1 MKKTLLLFA
10 LFMMTSTMLVF
21 GQKDETIFGNSGL
34 HLTGLWGGYM
44 QNISTFQ
51 DDFFMSR
58 NSFFVFEI
66 NKKVLIGWAKCASQY

>member
-1 MKKTLLLFA
+1 M
-10 LFMMTSTMLVF
+10 
-21 GQKDETIFGNSGL
+21 
-34 HLTGLWGGYM
+34 GGYM

-66 NKKVLIGWAKCASQY
+66 NKKVLIGWAKCAVQY